1 MRSLGATSLL
11 APKPR
16 RMKDGMQNPNRV
28 STTSAINDSAAQA
41 AATLDRIPDACL
53 VLAADWTI
61 GYLNPAAEGVLER
74 AKTDL
79 LGRNLW
85 DAFPDVAGGS
95 FDGALP
101 KAMEERTDVT
111 VEGFYHCLGRW
122 GHGQARPWGSGLAIF
137 FLDISSEHRIAQQM
151 LESEA
156 QLRDL
161 AG

>member
-95 FDGALP
+95 FDGAP
-101 KAMEERTDVT
+101 PQAMGERARVT
-111 VEGFYHCLGRW
+111 LQGFYHCPGR
-122 GHGQARPWGSGLAIF
+122 GGNVQARP
-137 FLDISSEHRIAQQM
+137 LDR
-151 LESEA
+151 
-156 QLRDL
+156 
-161 AG
+161 GP

>member
-85 DAFPDVAGGS
+85 DAFPDVAGVS
-95 FDGALP
+95 IDDGP
-101 KAMEERTDVT
+101 HKAMPEPALVILP
-111 VEGFYHCLGRW
+111 GFYYLPEEW
-122 GHGQARPWGSGLAIF
+122 GNYHARRP
-137 FLDISSEHRIAQQM
+137 
-151 LESEA
+151 
-156 QLRDL
+156 
-161 AG
+161 

>member
-95 FDGALP
+95 FDGALH
-101 KAMEERTDVT
+101 KAMDGRDHAT
-111 VEGFYHCLGRW
+111 VQGFFHGPEQW
-122 GHGQARPWGSGLAIF
+122 GNGQR
-137 FLDISSEHRIAQQM
+137 
-151 LESEA
+151 
-156 QLRDL
+156 
-161 AG
+161 

>member
-61 GYLNPAAEGVLER
+61 GYLNPAAEGGLER

-85 DAFPDVAGGS
+85 DAFPDVAGGAGS
-95 FDGALP
+95 AGLP
-101 KAMEERTDVT
+101 
-111 VEGFYHCLGRW
+111 HCS
-122 GHGQARPWGSGLAIF
+122 GSGTAVTGEGVY
-137 FLDISSEHRIAQQM
+137 DGM
-151 LESEA
+151 LRA
-156 QLRDL
+156 HGR
-161 AG
+161 A

>member
-85 DAFPDVAGGS
+85 DAFPDVAGGR
-95 FDGALP
+95 FGGAP
-101 KAMEERTDVT
+101 SKV
-111 VEGFYHCLGRW
+111 VEGGVDVSRR
-122 GHGQARPWGSGLAIF
+122 GF
-137 FLDISSEHRIAQQM
+137 FQ
-151 LESEA
+151 
-156 QLRDL
+156 
-161 AG
+161 